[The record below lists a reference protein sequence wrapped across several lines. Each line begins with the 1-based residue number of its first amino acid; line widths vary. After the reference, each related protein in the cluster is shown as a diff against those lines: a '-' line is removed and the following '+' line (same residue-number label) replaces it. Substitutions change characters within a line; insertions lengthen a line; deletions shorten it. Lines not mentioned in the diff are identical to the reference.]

1 MGVQRS
7 NYLQVDNELMANLH
21 ENPAKVRAMTQNKVA
36 QRKDRNGRQF
46 DLSKHLYN
54 QVYIKYCRPQEVL
67 EKRRAFIQFKASFL
81 SKIFDMYGIDMYDPM
96 VTDEDENLTV
106 FDNFVTF

>member
-1 MGVQRS
+1 MGLRETLNPNFNKLTFKYSSVNQKERNMIKIHDSMFTMGVQRS

-54 QVYIKYCRPQEVL
+54 
-67 EKRRAFIQFKASFL
+67 
-81 SKIFDMYGIDMYDPM
+81 
-96 VTDEDENLTV
+96 
-106 FDNFVTF
+106 